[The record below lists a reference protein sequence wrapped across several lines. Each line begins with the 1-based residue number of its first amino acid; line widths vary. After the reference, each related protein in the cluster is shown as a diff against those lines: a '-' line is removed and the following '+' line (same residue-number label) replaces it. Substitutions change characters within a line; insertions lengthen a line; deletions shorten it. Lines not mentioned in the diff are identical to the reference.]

1 LHEYIET
8 DFLLRGAVIDRLDG
22 IIAIIDAAIDGENAW
37 QQQEFTESVRS
48 YAGDYEFDEAASTF
62 NVSAVAINAAENPLI
77 APGFGDL

>member
-1 LHEYIET
+1 M
-8 DFLLRGAVIDRLDG
+8 ADRLDG

-37 QQQEFTESVRS
+37 QQQEFTESRDSVRS

>member
-8 DFLLRGAVIDRLDG
+8 DFLLRGAVIHRLDG
-22 IIAIIDAAIDGENAW
+22 IIDAAIDGENAW
-37 QQQEFTESVRS
+37 QQQESRDSVRS